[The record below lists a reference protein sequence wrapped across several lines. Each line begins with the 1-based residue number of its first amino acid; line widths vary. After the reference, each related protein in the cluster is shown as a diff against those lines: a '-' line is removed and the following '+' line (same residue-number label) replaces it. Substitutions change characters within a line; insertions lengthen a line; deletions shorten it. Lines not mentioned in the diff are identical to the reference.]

1 MSISSET
8 REFHRRVLRTLV
20 EGAPGSSTTEIHA
33 LYDAVGP
40 LVYEG
45 ALASPVSSHCHR
57 RNLLDS
63 LEEEGVVAGF
73 DRPRARGRTWVPVAE
88 TRSTDKEADDG
99 TPSGGDQ

>member
-1 MSISSET
+1 MSVSSET

-20 EGAPGSSTTEIHA
+20 DGAPGSSTTEIHA
-33 LYDAVGP
+33 LYEAVAP

-45 ALASPVSSHCHR
+45 ALASPVASHCHR

-63 LEEEGVVAGF
+63 LEEEGLVAGF

-88 TRSTDKEADDG
+88 TCATGKEADE
-99 TPSGGDQ
+99 

>member
-20 EGAPGSSTTEIHA
+20 DGAPGSSTTEIHA
-33 LYDAVGP
+33 LYDAVAP

-45 ALASPVSSHCHR
+45 ALASPVASHCHR

-63 LEEEGVVAGF
+63 LEDEGVVAGF
-73 DRPRARGRTWVPVAE
+73 DRPRARGRTWVPVSDP
-88 TRSTDKEADDG
+88 RSTDGDADEKDRRA
-99 TPSGGDQ
+99 